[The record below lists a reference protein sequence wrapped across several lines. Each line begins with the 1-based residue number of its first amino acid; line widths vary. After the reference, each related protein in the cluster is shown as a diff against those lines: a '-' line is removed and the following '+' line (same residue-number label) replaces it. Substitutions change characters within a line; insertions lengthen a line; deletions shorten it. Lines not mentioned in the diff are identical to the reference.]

1 MFVFSDSGEWL
12 SDGLLHTFKKPLPPG
27 ETSEE
32 LQIKADHGYKASSK
46 AAFIN
51 NRENWK
57 RVTVK
62 VFAKSSDSDYALLG
76 SYPVSREI
84 QGIKV
89 RYHYTEKEQ

>member
-1 MFVFSDSGEWL
+1 MSPEEIKKSITVLELDSKWV
-12 SDGLLHTFKKPLPPG
+12 

-76 SYPVSREI
+76 SP
-84 QGIKV
+84 GKP
-89 RYHYTEKEQ
+89 